1 MRSDSTVREEARVA
15 DKVKTIAEAV
25 ESVPDGAHIALGG
38 FAIARNP
45 IAFVHELIRKQ
56 KKNLIISQAV
66 MGLDTDLLVGA
77 GLVKKLIV
85 GGGSLDRFG
94 SINCVNRARDTGSV
108 AAINS
113 SSLSITFGYLA
124 GALGISFIP
133 IKSMMASE
141 MLEVLDKEAPDYVR
155 HGECP
160 FTGEKYLMLRAIT
173 PDIAILHVPIAD
185 RKGNCWINGPQWENA
200 EAAKAARRT
209 ILITEELVPTEYI
222 QRSPERTIIPGHRV
236 DMVVHQAYGAHP
248 TSVFGSYDFDAQ
260 HLQLYVK
267 HSKTPEG
274 MKEYLDKYVFG
285 TKDYW
290 EYLEMVGGARMMD
303 TIKAEAIWGY

>member
-1 MRSDSTVREEARVA
+1 VA
-15 DKVKTIAEAV
+15 DKVKSIAEAV

-56 KKNLIISQAV
+56 KKNLTISQAV
-66 MGLDTDLLVGA
+66 MGMDTDLLVGA

-94 SINCVNRARDTGSV
+94 SVHCVNRARETGSV
-108 AAINS
+108 ISINS

-133 IKSMMASE
+133 IKSMMESE
-141 MLEVLDKEAPDYVR
+141 MLEVLEKQEPDYLKM
-155 HGECP
+155 GACP
-160 FTGEKYLMLRAIT
+160 FTGEKYVMLRALT
-173 PDIAILHVPIAD
+173 PDIALIHVPIAD
-185 RKGNCWINGPQWENA
+185 RKGNCWINGPQWENE
-200 EAAKAARRT
+200 EAAKAARRV
-209 ILITEELVPTEYI
+209 IVVTEELVPTEFI

-236 DMVVHQAYGAHP
+236 DMVVHQAHGAHP
-248 TSVFGSYDFDAQ
+248 TSVFGSYDFDAK

-267 HSKTPEG
+267 HSRTPET

-285 TKDYW
+285 TKDFW
-290 EYLEMVGGARMMD
+290 EYLDMVGGAKMLD
-303 TIKAEAIWGY
+303 DIKAEAIWGY